1 MLYNRKDIR
10 KFIKLMI
17 EGVSETK
24 TIMHDGKPLLVVND
38 QTFFEGFLENLEQAQ
53 NSGATAFG
61 QYYEDIISDTIGG
74 LAPLN
79 TGGANFPFADLIGGP
94 GLNGSLSNTLF
105 SVKMNRTFNPQK
117 VGGGKINTNQIRQA
131 IQRLQS
137 VEPVTLGL
145 IGGSLN
151 IEIYPSLKNLGLPIT
166 ISFIEPN
173 SNSPEFI
180 YVKGKSSKEDTIIV
194 NKASQNY
201 ARNILGK
208 GNGNPNYK
216 NSTLTQLAA
225 DSFELNANDEIF
237 ESDSSHPLINNDA
250 LLAIYNSAKQ
260 KNPNNKIIA
269 KQMDSNIKTRKNA
282 IKKEIEKDYRNT
294 SLIVSKVSFKSDIM
308 DNKYEKT
315 DSLSMLLTGGFPD
328 INTIVKI
335 LKTKE
340 GTHPVAI
347 SSLIARTEVVFGT
360 AMDDLAKPKDK
371 KEFPDQS
378 KFRPMML
385 ALKNI
390 ITNDKKMMELTTNNF
405 FPDGIFIFNTGN
417 KINIVSGSGYE
428 KVLLQNGLKGLS
440 AYEIKVGTLK
450 GSQAAHLL
458 IDVCKSKLLTGIL
471 EFNFPVSTTASS
483 DDIAR
488 FKFRK
493 TKVLPLANKVL
504 PTSYKRYTR
513 EKLLHKLGLTENIA
527 MIPTGQDNDYQF
539 DQDYKDMEQEPE
551 QIVAGGYSFGD
562 VLDVMG
568 NLASLVDE
576 IIHVAL
582 VDISA
587 GIEIVSDGFPSGDLF
602 LESKIYRTVLK
613 KLLECTQK

>member
-1 MLYNRKDIR
+1 
-10 KFIKLMI
+10 
-17 EGVSETK
+17 
-24 TIMHDGKPLLVVND
+24 
-38 QTFFEGFLENLEQAQ
+38 
-53 NSGATAFG
+53 
-61 QYYEDIISDTIGG
+61 
-74 LAPLN
+74 
-79 TGGANFPFADLIGGP
+79 
-94 GLNGSLSNTLF
+94 
-105 SVKMNRTFNPQK
+105 MNRTFNPQK

-269 KQMDSNIKTRKNA
+269 KQMDANIRTRKNA

-294 SLIVSKVSFKSDIM
+294 SLIVSKASFKSDIM

-328 INTIVKI
+328 INAIVKI

-488 FKFRK
+488 FKNELQNLRLLRKSGDLSKTTKVMTAAELKNIDTQIDNFRK

-539 DQDYKDMEQEPE
+539 DQDYKDMEQEPV

-562 VLDVMG
+562 VLDVIG